1 MDTFKSNDSLA
12 KGRGVQFGEYPATKK
27 VNKAQT
33 NSAKSSN
40 NPTQEINAEFGEYQ
54 KTTNEI
60 AMDYDNNPSGGDILQ
75 ATSSGVTLGNFGAI
89 TTKVTDFNTQY
100 GTSFDSMDVNPSND
114 FNLGEFQASD
124 YATNNLGEL
133 GVDILQ
139 QTSSAENFVDSN
151 AFAKNAPNTNKD
163 NTQNFDFSAYQ
174 GNDITSENLANILV
188 DTNNTD
194 FDYNEYQVS
203 QNEPDPNQILHQSI
217 EPGFE
222 TNSTTDAGAFQTN
235 TQLNNINAKTENY
248 QDFDFGE
255 YQKTEVTGDTKSNI
269 QNVEN
274 QTNGPILDTIPEFD
288 TNEFGISEL
297 VDTKTYQTAS
307 KDVKDYSANEF
318 IDTAYYQTSQP
329 VISKPSHIQKIDS
342 IALNPSQTVVKSGP
356 TLQKIDTAEY
366 KKSEPNISSAVFST
380 STPKYDTISGFD
392 ATSFGTTTT
401 TKTTKT
407 TTTTTT
413 KTSSPA
419 MDVTDYPVTK
429 PNTKATSDLQ
439 INTANNYQEFK
450 PVVDTNSTID
460 TNALTTNSPE
470 FDIDA
475 LLANQPALDNYDFNT
490 TSYQTTNQEFTS
502 SGFDFS
508 DITLPTQTTIVKQKP
523 LPVQTQTTT
532 IINKPTPLP
541 VQTTTTII
549 KQAPLPTKTTI
560 INSPPLPV
568 QTQTTVI
575 KSKPIT
581 TQTPLPVQ
589 TTTTVIKQAPSP
601 IQDTGYTLGNIES
614 SPDFNIDEI
623 LKNYQTSTN
632 LQQGR
637 DSTILDEFFSSPQSF
652 KNNTPQPTAIPSITT
667 QVKQVKVP
675 EYTPP
680 IPVTIPEPI
689 VPTTL
694 DTGAT
699 FGEYKK
705 SSNIEE
711 IQTAFSPSFDLFN
724 LNQGLPETI
733 PPNQGLPE
741 TIPLNLPETIPPNQG
756 FQETIPLNLP
766 ETIPPNQGL
775 PETIPSNIKTVIT
788 TIPKVEQ
795 QIINPEKIYL
805 APQNNIQVP
814 QTITYEQKS
823 FVPQPQLVGTQTAQY
838 TQKSYVPPPQLVEV
852 TRRAS
857 FSVPKTMTYAQKP
870 FVPPTQIVA
879 TQMTTPVSVPKTIP
893 YAQTSFVP
901 SPNIRR
907 VVVPQTIPYAQKSFV
922 PPPAPVVT
930 APATTRVVVPQ
941 TIPYAQKSFVPP
953 PAPVVTAP
961 ATTTRVVVP
970 QTIPYAQKSF
980 VPPPAPVVTA
990 PATTRLAVPQTIP
1003 YAQKSFVPPP
1013 VPVVTAPTTTP
1024 VVVPQTIPYAQKSV
1038 LPYQTSSNIVVPKT
1052 IPYTQKS
1059 IVVRQPLPVAQ
1070 IPVTTP
1076 VTTTLPVQP
1085 PATTTPVPIVQP
1097 QIVPRPVP
1105 VAPSV
1110 IGAQNVVNSTLP
1122 VPTVTALPAVQSV
1135 AAPQPAPQII
1145 RPVAPMVMNRP
1156 GVYNASTYR
1165 VGFSR
1170 MNPHPGLI
1178 SGYRTNNIA
1187 SVGTVGNMNLPGQ
1200 YTTRTY
1206 NARKL

>member
-541 VQTTTTII
+541 VQTTTTTII

-766 ETIPPNQGL
+766 ETIPPNQEL

-852 TRRAS
+852 TKRAS

-930 APATTRVVVPQ
+930 APATTRVV
-941 TIPYAQKSFVPP
+941 
-953 PAPVVTAP
+953 
-961 ATTTRVVVP
+961 
-970 QTIPYAQKSF
+970 
-980 VPPPAPVVTA
+980 
-990 PATTRLAVPQTIP
+990 VPQTIP

-1110 IGAQNVVNSTLP
+1110 IGAQNVVNSTVP

>member
-255 YQKTEVTGDTKSNI
+255 YQKTEVTGDTKSNNLANI

-766 ETIPPNQGL
+766 ETIPPNQEL

-852 TRRAS
+852 TKRAS

-930 APATTRVVVPQ
+930 APATTRVV
-941 TIPYAQKSFVPP
+941 
-953 PAPVVTAP
+953 
-961 ATTTRVVVP
+961 
-970 QTIPYAQKSF
+970 
-980 VPPPAPVVTA
+980 
-990 PATTRLAVPQTIP
+990 VPQTIP

-1110 IGAQNVVNSTLP
+1110 IGAQNVVNSTVP

>member
-174 GNDITSENLANILV
+174 SNDITSENLANILV

-255 YQKTEVTGDTKSNI
+255 YQKTEVTGDIKSNI

-342 IALNPSQTVVKSGP
+342 IALNPSQTVVKSGA

-689 VPTTL
+689 FPTTL

-766 ETIPPNQGL
+766 ETIPPNQEL

-852 TRRAS
+852 TKRAS

-961 ATTTRVVVP
+961 ATTRVVVPQTIPYAQKSFVPPPAPVVTAPATTRVVVP

-990 PATTRLAVPQTIP
+990 PATTRLA
-1003 YAQKSFVPPP
+1003 
-1013 VPVVTAPTTTP
+1013 
-1024 VVVPQTIPYAQKSV
+1024 VPQTIPYAQKSV

-1076 VTTTLPVQP
+1076 VATTLPVQP